1 MYEEITVPGV
11 LVTGT
16 GLFSAEGNTYVSW
29 YQNPSTSVVSTMV
42 IDLAQSVSG
51 IESAT
56 AADSEATVIR
66 REYYNLQ
73 GQRIAA
79 PQTGLYLEKTVTNK
93 GIITKKCLK
102 K

>member
-1 MYEEITVPGV
+1 MIG
-11 LVTGT
+11 
-16 GLFSAEGNTYVSW
+16 
-29 YQNPSTSVVSTMV
+29 
-42 IDLAQSVSG
+42 
-51 IESAT
+51 
-56 AADSEATVIR
+56 

-93 GIITKKCLK
+93 GVITKKCLK